1 MTTRFANSDG
11 TRRNPSQILLVLHE
25 CLRFASF
32 LHARVSGLGR
42 LCCKFL
48 GNAKS
53 VHGMF
58 QRPFAQFVSSQV
70 ISLVVGNCSGMVS
83 VNRKVVQL

>member
-1 MTTRFANSDG
+1 LRTLTEREQFFPNSLD
-11 TRRNPSQILLVLHE
+11 LA
-25 CLRFASF
+25 RFASF

-70 ISLVVGNCSGMVS
+70 ISLVVSDRSGLVS